1 MINELYVDA
10 EKVIEGYRDQGW
22 LVATA
27 ESCTGGLLAGQLTA
41 IPRSS
46 KVFERGFV
54 TYSND
59 AKQDLL
65 GVPASLIKEKGAVS
79 AEVAEAMAAGALARS
94 KADVTIAVTGI
105 AGPGGGSAEK
115 PLGLV
120 YLARA
125 MKSGGV
131 VHERHVFEGD
141 RTNVRKA
148 SVIRGLELLLEALS

>member
-79 AEVAEAMAAGALARS
+79 AEVAEAMAA
-94 KADVTIAVTGI
+94 VTGI